1 MKALRIT
8 VALALL
14 TNTPACLIPSA
25 PPATAATIKEGYDLK
40 LELEA
45 CRKESSTCEGYVAC
59 RKRVEAEHGLVYT
72 GRCVP

>member
-1 MKALRIT
+1 MKPLRCLLA
-8 VALALL
+8 VALSAFSS
-14 TNTPACLIPSA
+14 ACLIPSTV
-25 PPATAATIKEGYDLK
+25 PASAATIKEGHDLK
-40 LELEA
+40 RELEA